1 MKIKDLFNVHKALT
15 TSREFFNNDNGIMCV
30 HYGDIYKNYSFKTI
44 NSSNIINKFS
54 LPVDQEK
61 LICTDSLI
69 MPDVTET
76 ITDFGHITYIRYND
90 YPYIN
95 GTHTFALTAKGND
108 KNKLKYIYYYLQ
120 SPKNRKLIQSYL
132 LGSTVFQLSKKDLE
146 NFELI
151 DLHNEDEQRHIVDII
166 GSIDDKIENNNKIIT
181 KSYEVLDLKMKKFMI
196 GRPKK
201 IISNFKEIEIIGSGI
216 DKFDREKIYLDTSC
230 VAGNSI
236 IDTNYNVSYNERPSR
251 ANMQPIINS
260 VWFAKLKNSPKHIIV
275 KDYSKKILNNYVFST
290 GFMGI
295 KISKEKF
302 NLLALYF
309 ISDIFD
315 KEKDSLSIGATMQ
328 SINNNTFKNMYI
340 PEFVENDYKEFNYF
354 SKDILKTIYLLELE
368 NSKLQELKSNYLA
381 KFF

>member
-1 MKIKDLFNVHKALT
+1 
-15 TSREFFNNDNGIMCV
+15 
-30 HYGDIYKNYSFKTI
+30 
-44 NSSNIINKFS
+44 
-54 LPVDQEK
+54 
-61 LICTDSLI
+61 
-69 MPDVTET
+69 
-76 ITDFGHITYIRYND
+76 
-90 YPYIN
+90 
-95 GTHTFALTAKGND
+95 
-108 KNKLKYIYYYLQ
+108 
-120 SPKNRKLIQSYL
+120 
-132 LGSTVFQLSKKDLE
+132 
-146 NFELI
+146 
-151 DLHNEDEQRHIVDII
+151 
-166 GSIDDKIENNNKIIT
+166 
-181 KSYEVLDLKMKKFMI
+181 MKKLMI
-196 GRPKK
+196 GKSKK

-216 DKFDREKIYLDTSC
+216 NKFDREKIYLDTSC

-236 IDTNYNVSYNERPSR
+236 IDTSYNVSYNERPSR

-275 KDYSKKILNNYVFST
+275 KDYSNEILNNYIFST
-290 GFMGI
+290 GFMGL

-340 PEFVENDYKEFNYF
+340 PEFVENDYKEFNYL

>member
-1 MKIKDLFNVHKALT
+1 MKIKDLFDIKKSNT
-15 TSREFFNNDNGIMCV
+15 TSREFLTDEGIMCV
-30 HYGDIYKNYSFKTI
+30 HYGDIYKNYSSKI
-44 NSSNIINKFS
+44 IPSSKIINKFS
-54 LPVDQEK
+54 LNVCDEK
-61 LICTDSLI
+61 VIYSDSII

-76 ITDFGHITYIRYND
+76 ISDFGHITYIKYD
-90 YPYIN
+90 KDPYIN
-95 GTHTFALTAKGND
+95 GTHTLAIMQKENIES
-108 KNKLKYIYYYLQ
+108 NLKYIFYYLQ
-120 SPKNRKLIQSYL
+120 SSKVKKYLQSLL
-132 LGSTVFQLSKKDLE
+132 LGSTVFQLSKNDLE
-146 NFELI
+146 NFELYNI
-151 DLHNEDEQRHIVDII
+151 HSSEIQQHIVDII

-196 GRPKK
+196 GKPKK
-201 IISNFKEIEIIGSGI
+201 IISDFKEIEIIGSGI

-236 IDTNYNVSYNERPSR
+236 IDTSYNVSYNERPSR

-275 KDYSKKILNNYVFST
+275 KDYSNEILNNYIFST

-340 PEFVENDYKEFNYF
+340 PEFVENDYKEFNYL

>member
-1 MKIKDLFNVHKALT
+1 MKIQDVLVLKRGYDLPESKRVKGQYLVY
-15 TSREFFNNDNGIMCV
+15 SSNGIV
-30 HYGDIYKNYSFKTI
+30 GYHNEYKVKGPAVITGRSG
-44 NSSNIINKFS
+44 S
-54 LPVDQEK
+54 LGNVQYANNNCWPLNTTLYV
-61 LICTDSLI
+61 S
-69 MPDVTET
+69 
-76 ITDFGHITYIRYND
+76 DF
-90 YPYIN
+90 
-95 GTHTFALTAKGND
+95 KGN
-108 KNKLKYIYYYLQ
+108 NPKYI
-120 SPKNRKLIQSYL
+120 SYL
-132 LGSTVFQLSKKDLE
+132 LQMLHLEKYGSGSAVPTLNRNHLDNLE
-146 NFELI
+146 IPYHSLA
-151 DLHNEDEQRHIVDII
+151 EQQHIVDII

-196 GRPKK
+196 GKPKK
-201 IISNFKEIEIIGSGI
+201 IISDFKEIEIIGSGI
-216 DKFDREKIYLDTSC
+216 DKFDKEKIYLDTSC

-236 IDTNYNVSYNERPSR
+236 IDTSYNVSYKERPSR

-275 KDYSKKILNNYVFST
+275 KDYSNEILNNYVFST

-340 PEFVENDYKEFNYF
+340 PEFVENDYKEFNYL

>member
-1 MKIKDLFNVHKALT
+1 
-15 TSREFFNNDNGIMCV
+15 
-30 HYGDIYKNYSFKTI
+30 
-44 NSSNIINKFS
+44 
-54 LPVDQEK
+54 
-61 LICTDSLI
+61 
-69 MPDVTET
+69 
-76 ITDFGHITYIRYND
+76 
-90 YPYIN
+90 
-95 GTHTFALTAKGND
+95 
-108 KNKLKYIYYYLQ
+108 
-120 SPKNRKLIQSYL
+120 
-132 LGSTVFQLSKKDLE
+132 
-146 NFELI
+146 
-151 DLHNEDEQRHIVDII
+151 
-166 GSIDDKIENNNKIIT
+166 
-181 KSYEVLDLKMKKFMI
+181 MKKFMI

-201 IISNFKEIEIIGSGI
+201 IILNFKEIEIIGSGI

-275 KDYSKKILNNYVFST
+275 KDYSNKILNNYVFST

-354 SKDILKTIYLLELE
+354 SKDILKKIYLLELE

>member
-1 MKIKDLFNVHKALT
+1 
-15 TSREFFNNDNGIMCV
+15 
-30 HYGDIYKNYSFKTI
+30 
-44 NSSNIINKFS
+44 
-54 LPVDQEK
+54 
-61 LICTDSLI
+61 
-69 MPDVTET
+69 
-76 ITDFGHITYIRYND
+76 
-90 YPYIN
+90 
-95 GTHTFALTAKGND
+95 
-108 KNKLKYIYYYLQ
+108 
-120 SPKNRKLIQSYL
+120 
-132 LGSTVFQLSKKDLE
+132 
-146 NFELI
+146 
-151 DLHNEDEQRHIVDII
+151 
-166 GSIDDKIENNNKIIT
+166 
-181 KSYEVLDLKMKKFMI
+181 MKKFMI
-196 GRPKK
+196 GKPKK
-201 IISNFKEIEIIGSGI
+201 IISDFKEIEIIGSGI

-236 IDTNYNVSYNERPSR
+236 IDTSYNVSYNERPSR

-275 KDYSKKILNNYVFST
+275 KDYSNEILNNYIFST

-340 PEFVENDYKEFNYF
+340 PEFVENDYKEFNYL